1 MAELIALSPLAGHLP
16 LTVGRFALTEADLGP
31 INSLAPLPGRRAA
44 LDAALLAAGLV
55 FPASCEIRE
64 GTGSRLV
71 WAGRDLAFLMGVAPT
86 EAVCAAAA
94 VTDQTDGWAALR
106 LAGPG
111 ITDVLARLVPIDC
124 REGALPP
131 GRAARTQINHMPG
144 LLLREGA
151 EAIVLMT
158 FRSMAA
164 TLVHEVAEA
173 ARRVAAR
180 G

>member
-1 MAELIALSPLAGHLP
+1 VAELIALSPLAGHLP
-16 LTVGRFALTEADLGP
+16 LTVGQFLLTEAYLGP
-31 INSLAPLPGRRAA
+31 IHSVAPLPGRRAA

-55 FPASCEIRE
+55 FPAPCEIRE
-64 GTGSRLV
+64 GTGCRLV
-71 WAGRDLAFLMGVAPT
+71 WAGRDLAFLMGAAPT

-94 VTDQTDGWAALR
+94 VTEQTDGWAALR

-111 ITDVLARLVPIDC
+111 IADVLARLVPIDC